1 YPRHVDVDL
10 EKNYT
15 LSKVVIEGAD
25 FSDFSYIVYTSL
37 DGVNF
42 TRYGK
47 CATTKEERTAEIAR
61 EAEARVIRVLV
72 TGTAQGAHGVSAL
85 CGVKAYGTA
94 LDSEVIPTR
103 KTLSFTDYDSW
114 LKEKQGVDLSP
125 LKDEKG
131 VYNCKDSYTAEDTVK
146 ALCGLVKRIL
156 GARYVDWFVFEI
168 DRDHKGDNY
177 YELRYEDGRIHIK
190 ADCGVSAA
198 TGLNWY
204 LKYYCKVQVAQQTKQ
219 VKMPDEVVKLSA
231 PIKNH
236 SPHKVRYAYNYCTLS
251 YTMPYFG
258 YDQWQRELDYL
269 MLSGVN
275 LILDLTGT
283 EALWVHYLQKLGFT
297 TDEAKDY
304 VCGYCYKAWWLM
316 GNLEG
321 YCGPVSDSWVMDTL
335 EMARVN
341 QRYMTV
347 MGAEP
352 ALQTFVGAMPEAFAS
367 IAGQH
372 LLDKGFGDVT
382 PFMAPQGLWAGGF
395 VRPNVLKTT
404 YPGYEYLAKLFYDTQ
419 NELFGRATHYYCGD
433 VCHEG
438 GIIPEDLSKPEMS
451 ATILKQ
457 LLDTDKDA
465 VWILQ
470 GWWSNPMKAVL
481 DGFDDKRKEHILI
494 LDLASLANPKWTDP
508 KTWEGVEFGGTPWV
522 YCNLDN
528 YGGRTGMHGK
538 LEKMTELM
546 TEAGEKAEY
555 LWGIGIT
562 PEGTNQN
569 PVVFDLFWEM
579 AWRDSTPDINYW
591 LAEYITRRYG
601 KLTDNA
607 LAAWK
612 LFAKTIYGADTCDGT
627 GKNNVIN
634 EDACLAMGFCNG
646 PYFKIRY
653 SRTVFEE
660 GVLMLM
666 EDYDK
671 LCGTEGY
678 IYDVVD
684 FLRMVLTI
692 ATDDYFEVLKRAL
705 AAKNP
710 QYFGRYSER
719 FIKAMELISE
729 LCLYNKDEML
739 GNWIGNAYDF
749 TKDERT
755 GYYAPFDLDMMEFNA
770 RALVS
775 TWASS
780 PITNYGNRQYAGLME
795 DYYIVM
801 WKELFDKVN
810 YAFRKGEPAPDRL
823 GKRCFEIGWNFVT
836 NGRYYRRTPAKPQ
849 GDGEDRGLVAIW
861 RDVQRHLMDTGVK
874 QAISQLDEQ
883 LRQMELEKTEEVVS
897 ATIAT
902 NIEH

>member
-1 YPRHVDVDL
+1 
-10 EKNYT
+10 
-15 LSKVVIEGAD
+15 
-25 FSDFSYIVYTSL
+25 
-37 DGVNF
+37 
-42 TRYGK
+42 
-47 CATTKEERTAEIAR
+47 
-61 EAEARVIRVLV
+61 
-72 TGTAQGAHGVSAL
+72 
-85 CGVKAYGTA
+85 VKAYGTPT
-94 LDSEVIPTR
+94 DTEIIPTR
-103 KTLSFTDYDSW
+103 KTIELSDYDQW
-114 LKEKQGVDLSP
+114 LKEKHGVDLKAI
-125 LKDEKG
+125 KDEKG
-131 VYNCKDSYTAEDTVK
+131 LYDRKDSYTAEDTVS
-146 ALCGLVKRIL
+146 ALEGLVTRIL
-156 GARYVDWFVFEI
+156 GKEYLDWFVFEI
-168 DRDHKGDNY
+168 DRAHTGDNY
-177 YELRYEDGRIHIK
+177 YELSFRDGKIVIK

-204 LKYYCKVQVAQQTKQ
+204 LKYYCKVQVTQQTSQ
-219 VKMPDEVVKLSA
+219 VKMPEKVVALNA
-231 PIKNH
+231 PIRHH
-236 SPHKVRYAYNYCTLS
+236 SPYRVRYAYNYCTLS

-283 EALWVHYLQKLGFT
+283 EALLVSYLQKLGFSA
-297 TDEAKDY
+297 DEAKDY

-321 YCGPVSDSWVMDTL
+321 YCGPVADSWVIDTL

-347 MGAEP
+347 MGVQP
-352 ALQTFVGAMPEAFAS
+352 AQQTFVGAMPEEFAT
-367 IAGQH
+367 IANAH
-372 LLDKGFGDVT
+372 LMAKGFEDVT
-382 PFMAPQGLWAGGF
+382 PYMAPQGLWAGGF

-404 YPGYEYLAKLFYDTQ
+404 YPGYDYLAKLFYDTQ
-419 NELFGRATHYYCGD
+419 HELFGRATDYYCGD

-451 ATILKQ
+451 AKILKE
-457 LLDTDKDA
+457 LLDCNENA

-470 GWWSNPMKAVL
+470 GWWSNPVKAVL
-481 DGFDDKRKEHILI
+481 DGFGDKRKEHILI
-494 LDLASLANPKWTDP
+494 LDLASLANPKWTDL
-508 KTWEGVEFGGTPWV
+508 KTWEGAEFGGTPWV

-538 LEKMTELM
+538 LEKMTVLM
-546 TEAGEKAEY
+546 DEARRKAEY

-579 AWRDSTPDINYW
+579 AWRESPPDINYW

-601 KLTDNA
+601 KLTENA

-612 LFAKTIYGADTCDGT
+612 LFAKTIYGLDTCDGT

-634 EDACLAMGFCNG
+634 ENACLAPGYCMG
-646 PYFKIRY
+646 PYFKIKY

-671 LCGTEGY
+671 LCTSEGY

-692 ATDDYFEVLKRAL
+692 ATDDYFDVLKKAY
-705 AAKNP
+705 AARNP
-710 QYFGRYSER
+710 QHFGRYSER
-719 FIKAMELISE
+719 FIKAMELIAE

-739 GNWIGNAYDF
+739 GNWIGYAYDW
-749 TKDERT
+749 TKDDRT

-770 RALVS
+770 RALISV
-775 TWASS
+775 WASA
-780 PITNYGNRQYAGLME
+780 PITNYADREYAGLME
-795 DYYIVM
+795 DYCIPM
-801 WKELFDKVN
+801 WRELFDKVN
-810 YAFRKGEPAPDRL
+810 SAFKKNEPAPDRL
-823 GKRCFEIGWNFVT
+823 GDRCFEIGWDFVT
-836 NGRYYRRTPAKPQ
+836 NGKYYRRTPAKPQ
-849 GDGEDRGLVAIW
+849 GDGEDRGLFTIW
-861 RDVQRHLMDTGVK
+861 KDVQRHLTDTNAK
-874 QAISQLDEQ
+874 QALAQLEEQ
-883 LRQMELEKTEEVVS
+883 LKEMERETVVKEEIS
-897 ATIAT
+897 AIIAT